1 MKYIIFLL
9 LVAAFAACRDK
20 PPTGPVEVHYGEDV
34 CERCMMIISDQRF
47 AAQYVTK
54 KGDTK
59 KFDDIGCLAAELKTD
74 GGEDIASG
82 IYVIDFAAG
91 GWIDAR
97 KAHYMKSADIASPMG
112 YGIAAFGSE
121 EALKADPNYG
131 PDAEIGGFGNIM
143 E

>member
-1 MKYIIFLL
+1 MRYVLFLL
-9 LVAAFAACRDK
+9 LMAAFTACGDR
-20 PPTGPVEVHYGEDV
+20 PQTGPVEVHYGEDV
-34 CERCMMIISDQRF
+34 CERCRMIISDQRF

-54 KGDTK
+54 KGYTK

-82 IYVIDFAAG
+82 IYVADFASG

-97 KAHYMKSADIASPMG
+97 TAHYLKSAEIASPMG

-121 EALKADPNYG
+121 EALRSDPSYG
-131 PDAEIGGFGNIM
+131 PDAEIGEFDNIM

>member
-1 MKYIIFLL
+1 MRYVLL
-9 LVAAFAACRDK
+9 LFLMASFAACGDK
-20 PPTGPVEVHYGEDV
+20 PQTGPVEVHYGEDV
-34 CERCMMIISDQRF
+34 CERCRMIISDQRF

-54 KGDTK
+54 KGEAK

-74 GGEDIASG
+74 GGEDLASG
-82 IYVIDFAAG
+82 IYVADFASG

-97 KAHYMKSADIASPMG
+97 KAHYLKSADIASPMG

-121 EALKADPNYG
+121 EALRTDPGFG
-131 PDAEIGGFGNIM
+131 PNAENGGFGNIM

>member
-1 MKYIIFLL
+1 MRYVLFLL
-9 LVAAFAACRDK
+9 LAVLFAACGDK
-20 PPTGPVEVHYGEDV
+20 PQTGPVEVHYGEDV
-34 CERCMMIISDQRF
+34 CERCRMIISDPRF

-54 KGDTK
+54 KGEAK

-82 IYVIDFAAG
+82 IYVADFAAG

-97 KAHYMKSADIASPMG
+97 KAHYLKSVDIASPMG

-121 EALKADPNYG
+121 QALKSDPAYG
-131 PDAEIGGFGNIM
+131 PDAEIGGFGDIM